1 MVVLSVICLT
11 QNNLQA
17 CLALFQNLC
26 KQLYEKIDIVDE
38 ERYDCESKVMKHN
51 NDVSITL
58 NRYCMLSL
66 QGKVLREC
74 GITACFIFKSIYL
87 SIIQDS

>member
-1 MVVLSVICLT
+1 MVVLSIIYWT
-11 QNNLQA
+11 QNNLHA
-17 CLALFQNLC
+17 CSCLFQNLC

-38 ERYDCESKVMKHN
+38 ERYDCEAKVMKHN

-66 QGKVLREC
+66 HGKVLREC
-74 GITACFIFKSIYL
+74 GIIACFIIKSPYHPRFVN
-87 SIIQDS
+87 